1 MKIKDLYD
9 CEYEKHIKQISFD
22 FDKASNLEIIPNE
35 INASDYDLESA
46 GRDFGNEDY
55 KWAAV
60 KAYYSIL
67 HATKAFVRLKGV
79 IVNHHL
85 CTYLYL
91 EKLSRKGEI
100 DARYAYAFK
109 AALDDRMDADYG
121 LKYSRETANDAI
133 GVAEDYNK
141 MIKTLIVK

>member
-9 CEYEKHIKQISFD
+9 CESEKHIKQITSD

-46 GRDFGNEDY
+46 RRDFDTGDY
-55 KWAAV
+55 KWATV

-79 IVNHHL
+79 IINHHL

-91 EKLSRKGEI
+91 EKLSRKGEL

-121 LKYSRETANDAI
+121 LKYSKDTASDAI
-133 GVAEDYNK
+133 RVADDYNK
-141 MIKTLIVK
+141 MIKTLIK